1 MRIHRMIFRL
11 LAGLLVVTSASLA
24 GDFRV
29 GAARVDITPKDGT
42 PLGGYYRFRG
52 SAGVLDPLFA
62 KTMVMEKDGVHAAI
76 VVLDLS
82 GTVRPIVAE
91 ARKLIQQQCG
101 IEGDHVLISGTHTH
115 TGPQQP
121 RGSMMD
127 DITKVNSPAGVSY
140 TSMLPVWIAESVKQA
155 KANLSPVS
163 ARVVIGRAE
172 GISFNRRILREG
184 QQEAIWQPQKL
195 TPKDRPAGPVDPEV
209 GVLVFEAADKP
220 VASLLNFAM
229 HPTSVGGGV
238 KISADYPGVFTK
250 LVSERHGAEMISI
263 FANGC
268 CGNINHN
275 DYFQGKRRRTLELG
289 TALADAVD
297 AAWPQLKPTQAFAPR
312 IRSEQVTLKRRSFTE
327 AQIAKAKEMAANML
341 TKSFGTVPMAET
353 VCILE
358 TLDKQDQPLL
368 AEVQVIAL
376 SDDVA
381 VVGLPGEIFVELG
394 LALKKA
400 SPFKHTFIAELS
412 NGSIGY
418 IPNQE
423 AYPQGNYEIV
433 SARGEAS
440 SGEKLIETALKLL
453 SEVKKV
459 P

>member
-1 MRIHRMIFRL
+1 MASRFL
-11 LAGLLVVTSASLA
+11 SALFLATISLHA

-52 SAGVLDPLFA
+52 SAGVLDPLYA
-62 KTMVMEKDGVHAAI
+62 KTIVMEKDGVHAAI
-76 VVLDLS
+76 VILDLS
-82 GTVRPIVAE
+82 GTVRPIVAA
-91 ARKLIQQQCG
+91 ARKAIQEQCG

-121 RGSMMD
+121 RESMMD

-140 TSMLPVWIAESVKQA
+140 TSSLPGWIADSVKQA
-155 KANLSPVS
+155 KARLAPVKAS
-163 ARVVIGRAE
+163 AAIGRAE

-184 QQEAIWQPQKL
+184 QKEAIWQPQKL
-195 TPKDRPAGPVDPEV
+195 TPQDRPAGPVDPDV
-209 GVLVFEAADKP
+209 GVLVFDAGDKP

-238 KISADYPGVFTK
+238 KISADYPGVFTR
-250 LVSERHGAEMISI
+250 LVSERHGAEMISV

-275 DYFQGKRRRTLELG
+275 DYVNGKRRSTLELG

-297 AAWPQLKPTQAFAPR
+297 AAWPQLKPVETFAPR
-312 IRSEQVTLKRRSFTE
+312 IRSEQVTLTRRTFTE
-327 AQIAKAKEMAANML
+327 AQIAKAKDMAANML
-341 TKSFGTVPMAET
+341 TKNFGTVPMAET

-358 TLDKQDQPLL
+358 TLDKKDKPLL
-368 AEVQVIAL
+368 AEVQVIAI
-376 SDDVA
+376 SDEVA
-381 VVGLPGEIFVELG
+381 IVALPGEIFVELG

-400 SPFKHTFIAELS
+400 SPFKHTFIAELA

-418 IPNQE
+418 VPNQE
-423 AYPQGNYEIV
+423 AWPQGNYEIV
-433 SARGEAS
+433 SARCEAG
-440 SGEKLIETALKLL
+440 SGEKLVEVALKLL
-453 SEVKKV
+453 GEVKKR
-459 P
+459 

>member
-1 MRIHRMIFRL
+1 MRIHRMILRL

-127 DITKVNSPAGVSY
+127 DITKVDSPAGVSY

-155 KANLSPVS
+155 KANLCPVS

-195 TPKDRPAGPVDPEV
+195 TPQDRPAGPVDPEV

-238 KISADYPGVFTK
+238 KISAPRWPMPWM
-250 LVSERHGAEMISI
+250 LHG
-263 FANGC
+263 
-268 CGNINHN
+268 
-275 DYFQGKRRRTLELG
+275 
-289 TALADAVD
+289 
-297 AAWPQLKPTQAFAPR
+297 
-312 IRSEQVTLKRRSFTE
+312 RS
-327 AQIAKAKEMAANML
+327 
-341 TKSFGTVPMAET
+341 
-353 VCILE
+353 
-358 TLDKQDQPLL
+358 
-368 AEVQVIAL
+368 
-376 SDDVA
+376 
-381 VVGLPGEIFVELG
+381 
-394 LALKKA
+394 
-400 SPFKHTFIAELS
+400 
-412 NGSIGY
+412 
-418 IPNQE
+418 
-423 AYPQGNYEIV
+423 
-433 SARGEAS
+433 
-440 SGEKLIETALKLL
+440 
-453 SEVKKV
+453 
-459 P
+459 